1 MEREEKVASR
11 NKRKIV
17 RLPAVSFDKNS
28 QDVMLTEGTPVIAK
42 RNDNDRELCNS
53 ETFIITGINTRDE
66 YVELT
71 EDGGKRTLNIHFEEF
86 QQFFYVAWC
95 ITLHKSQGCTFDHEY
110 TIHEMGHP
118 RFDYRAKYVA
128 LSRSTTLGYIKV
140 W

>member
-1 MEREEKVASR
+1 M
-11 NKRKIV
+11 

-42 RNDNDRELCNS
+42 RNDNDRELCDS
-53 ETFIITGINTRDE
+53 ETFIITDINTKDE
-66 YVELT
+66 YVQLT
-71 EDGGKRTLNIHFEEF
+71 ENGWKKTLNIHFEEF

-95 ITLHKSQGCTFDHEY
+95 ITLHKSQGCTFDHEC
-110 TIHEMGHP
+110 TIHEMGRP